1 MAAEIKTS
9 LRVRARFRWIQL
21 GGYGT
26 AIKLCKGNYGSPPIV
41 LFPHG
46 EPCGSRESGYRFV
59 RDFIIS
65 SRDEGE
71 EEREREEF
79 LVICYFV
86 VGGFDSTIIYPF
98 FLINFSIFPMYSS
111 YQSISKE
118 EKNIL
123 KEIEEY

>member
-71 EEREREEF
+71 EERERER
-79 LVICYFV
+79 
-86 VGGFDSTIIYPF
+86 
-98 FLINFSIFPMYSS
+98 NFSLFV
-111 YQSISKE
+111 
-118 EKNIL
+118 IL
-123 KEIEEY
+123 SLVVLIAQLFILFF

>member
-21 GGYGT
+21 GGFGT

-71 EEREREEF
+71 EEREKEEF

-86 VGGFDSTIIYPF
+86 VGGFDSTIIYSF
-98 FLINFSIFPMYSS
+98 F
-111 YQSISKE
+111 
-118 EKNIL
+118 
-123 KEIEEY
+123 

>member
-21 GGYGT
+21 GGFGT

-71 EEREREEF
+71 EKRERERNF
-79 LVICYFV
+79 SLFVILSLVVLIAQLF
-86 VGGFDSTIIYPF
+86 IL

>member
-21 GGYGT
+21 GGFGT

-65 SRDEGE
+65 PRDEGE
-71 EEREREEF
+71 EERERERNF
-79 LVICYFV
+79 SLFVILSLVVLIAQLF
-86 VGGFDSTIIYPF
+86 IL